1 MSNLPMG
8 ARYDP
13 NAPFNEIPEYEYIE
27 LEIVLNL
34 VTKIEKGTSKE
45 RIDQEKQTILDNLG
59 SNYEII
65 EIYEL

>member
-13 NAPFNEIPEYEYIE
+13 NAPFNEKPEYEYIE

-45 RIDQEKQTILDNLG
+45 RIDQEKQIILDNLG
-59 SNYEII
+59 SDYEII
-65 EIYEL
+65 EINEL